1 MTTHERTTADIG
13 PMKTPVRRPAWGH
26 WPSIVGLLV
35 AAWQIV
41 VGVNTEGTAIT
52 VAAAASCYLAA
63 AALDR
68 RWVAWAGI
76 IGSASA
82 VTVTELAGV
91 PWWWGLTAYVGVL
104 VVVGLALGSP
114 DRVLSEQTLAM
125 LCFGGLALVALLI
138 APRVGLALAGLVLV
152 SHALWDYRH
161 WRRNDVV
168 PRSMAEFCILLD
180 VPLGAAALLV
190 AVAG

>member
-1 MTTHERTTADIG
+1 MTGTANDTG
-13 PMKTPVRRPAWGH
+13 PVHTSARRPVWGH

-35 AAWQIV
+35 AGWQIL

-52 VAAAASCYLAA
+52 VAAAASCYVAA

-68 RWVAWAGI
+68 SWMAWAGI
-76 IGSASA
+76 VVSSVAI
-82 VTVTELAGV
+82 VVTELAGH
-91 PWWWGLTAYVGVL
+91 PWWWGLSAYVGVL
-104 VVVGLALGSP
+104 VVVGLVRAAP
-114 DRVLSEQTLAM
+114 VRRLSEQGLAM
-125 LCFGGLALVALLI
+125 LGFGGSAVVAVLI
-138 APRVGLALAGLVLV
+138 APRVGLGVAGLVLL

-168 PRSMAEFCILLD
+168 PRSMAEFCIFLD
-180 VPLGAAALLV
+180 VPLGAAALAL